1 MLSLLF
7 VTQKHVN
14 TVKSTN
20 LGKNQKKMV
29 PKRIYW
35 DIDLH
40 NNETG
45 RVIGENNGEDQKDE
59 MADNICQNIYS
70 ITTQFV

>member
-1 MLSLLF
+1 
-7 VTQKHVN
+7 
-14 TVKSTN
+14 
-20 LGKNQKKMV
+20 MV
-29 PKRIYW
+29 PKRIYR